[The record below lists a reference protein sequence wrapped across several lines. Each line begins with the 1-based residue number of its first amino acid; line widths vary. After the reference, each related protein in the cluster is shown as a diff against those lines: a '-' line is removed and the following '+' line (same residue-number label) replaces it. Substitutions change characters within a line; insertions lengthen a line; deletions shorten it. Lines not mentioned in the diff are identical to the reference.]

1 MRLPDMGTIRTD
13 NRIHGGIMRWLMTL
27 ALLLSLSAASSWSAP
42 SLAGD
47 SSSSSTA
54 PDQPASAGASASPSA
69 TWERLDD
76 LLNQLESS
84 ARDSNADSKL
94 LKASL
99 RDAQGTLIELSTRL
113 AESATRASELSS
125 SLERCARS
133 LELSE
138 ASLKEARAA
147 ASRREVEL
155 WLWRGAAVV
164 GVVAGAVGL
173 GYGLA
178 H

>member
-1 MRLPDMGTIRTD
+1 
-13 NRIHGGIMRWLMTL
+13 MRWLATL
-27 ALLLSLSAASSWSAP
+27 ALLLSLSAVSSWAAP
-42 SLAGD
+42 SSEAG

-54 PDQPASAGASASPSA
+54 PGPAASASGSGSPSA
-69 TWERLDD
+69 TWERLED

-84 ARDSNADSKL
+84 ALDSSADSRL

-99 RDAQGTLIELSTRL
+99 LDAQETLTELSTRL

-125 SLERCARS
+125 SLERCERS

-147 ASRREVEL
+147 SARHEAEL
-155 WLWRGAAVV
+155 WLWRGAAAV
-164 GVVAGAVGL
+164 GVIAGAVGL
-173 GYGLA
+173 GFGLA
-178 H
+178 AGR